1 VPAIKGL
8 DHFGQVLNVRKATAS
23 IGWLLALVGAVLPW
37 SAAAAGTAPRTGAVV
52 LVVAG
57 GLSAVL
63 GVSLRTPRPT
73 VWLWTLLAA
82 VPVTVA
88 AVMSSSTATGDRSEI
103 ARDVAHL
110 AAQAV
115 FVALLAGMSRRR
127 MRADLSSVVP
137 DALIVGLGAWTVL
150 WVVLLQPAMPA
161 TGSIATGTA
170 VRGVALALLSV
181 VLFLVATTLFAD
193 SSPSP
198 SLLAGLTAVLMCGA
212 GLVLQ
217 LVDARDGTTLSRG
230 VMSAAFLSAGW
241 FALAMVVH
249 PTSRSLLLP
258 AVRRSTPPLLTRLVA
273 TTASMGAPIVLL
285 AVTDPADTTD
295 RVVRTASVSVLAV
308 AVMVR
313 VVQSARANART
324 QDDLLRN
331 ARTDP
336 LTGLPNRAAMLD
348 LVTSAAERAWGTPR
362 QPTVLFIDVDRFK
375 TINDSLGHS
384 AGDTVLL
391 EVAGRLLAAVPR
403 HAHVGRISGDEFV
416 VLDPTTETATQAAVL
431 AERVLDSLRE
441 PVGVSGGDMFVSASI
456 GVAMAVRGLGL
467 SADEVL
473 RHADTAMYRAKAA
486 GRNCIAFF
494 DDSMVETVTHRLD
507 IETALHRALERNEL
521 HLVHQPIV
529 DTDLGRVVGFEA
541 LMRWDRGAAAGGTVS
556 PAEFIPVAE
565 ETGTIVPLGSWALLD
580 SLTQLRRWID
590 SDVCPADTSVS
601 VNVSARQLHDPGF
614 VAVVTEA
621 LSRSG
626 ISPDQLWLEVTE
638 SVMIT
643 EPEQTLVALRNLN
656 SAGVRVAVDDF
667 GTGYSSLSLLQRFP
681 IQRIKVDRTFVHA
694 LSPAAASQSIV
705 RTIIAMAEALGADV
719 VAEGVETPEQMAIL
733 RSLSCTKAQG
743 YLISHPVTADAVPN
757 AVLDIEDATWRD

>member
-1 VPAIKGL
+1 MPAIRGL
-8 DHFGQVLNVRKATAS
+8 GHVGQVLNVRKATAS
-23 IGWLLALVGAVLPW
+23 IGWLLALIGVVLPW
-37 SAAAAGTAPRTGAVV
+37 SARAAGAAPATGTVILLAAGVLAV
-52 LVVAG
+52 
-57 GLSAVL
+57 VL
-63 GVSLRTPRPT
+63 GVSLRTPQPA
-73 VWLWTLLAA
+73 VWLWSGLAA
-82 VPVTVA
+82 VPATLA
-88 AVMSSSTATGDRSEI
+88 AVLSSTTATGSGAELV
-103 ARDVAHL
+103 RDAAHL

-115 FVALLAGMSRRR
+115 FVALLAGLARKRLR
-127 MRADLSSVVP
+127 TDLSSVVP

-161 TGSIATGTA
+161 SGSIAGATT

-198 SLLAGLTAVLMCGA
+198 SLFAGLTAVLLCGT
-212 GLVLQ
+212 GLVLL
-217 LVDARDGTTLSRG
+217 LVDARDGTTLAHG
-230 VMSAAFLSAGW
+230 VIAATFQSAGW

-249 PTSRSLLLP
+249 PSSRSLLIP

-285 AVTDPADTTD
+285 ALTDPAGTTD

-308 AVMVR
+308 AVMAR
-313 VVQSARANART
+313 VVQSVRANTRT
-324 QDDLLRN
+324 QENLLRN
-331 ARTDP
+331 AQTDP
-336 LTGLPNRAAMLD
+336 LTGLPNRTAMLD

-391 EVAGRLLAAVPR
+391 EVASRLLAAVPR

-416 VLDPTTETATQAAVL
+416 VLDPATETATQAAVL

-529 DTDLGRVVGFEA
+529 DTDTGTVVGFEA
-541 LMRWDRGAAAGGTVS
+541 LMRWDRGAASGGTVS

-590 SDVCPADTSVS
+590 AGVCTAGTSVS

-621 LSRSG
+621 LARSG
-626 ISPDQLWLEVTE
+626 ITPDQLWLEVTE

-681 IQRIKVDRTFVHA
+681 IQRIKVDRTFVNA
-694 LSPAAASQSIV
+694 LSPDAASQSIV

-719 VAEGVETPEQMAIL
+719 VAEGVETPEQLAIL
-733 RSLSCTKAQG
+733 RSLMCTKAQG
-743 YLISHPVTADAVPN
+743 YLISHPVTADGVPN
-757 AVLDIEDATWRD
+757 AVLTIEDTSWR